1 MSGRINKMK
10 KDKIQGLRNKLLWKL
25 NTVGGYETHKE
36 MWDAFYKYEEALKQ
50 EQEQKQG
57 QTLPLAVVGSSF
69 FIEDLRSKLKVAKM
83 EMDNANNPTSAIKA
97 TGKMLAYKDILDGI
111 KNGYYK

>member
-1 MSGRINKMK
+1 MEEKLQKILEEYCDWTPK
-10 KDKIQGLRNKLLWKL
+10 KIEGLKKELLNL
-25 NTVGGYETHKE
+25 FFV
-36 MWDAFYKYEEALKQ
+36 MARCDFQIEEALKQ
-50 EQEQKQG
+50 EQERG

-97 TGKMLAYKDILDGI
+97 TGNMLAYKDVLDGI